1 MRLKQD
7 DDDDDGVIVQSR
19 ATTAV
24 QQVGEALQ
32 IGEAL
37 VIVSQAECGGAS
49 RLDVIQEFQFPVSRQ
64 RTCLRDVT

>member
-32 IGEAL
+32 VYRRGAT
-37 VIVSQAECGGAS
+37 GRRGTTDRRGAS
-49 RLDVIQEFQFPVSRQ
+49 YSQPSRM
-64 RTCLRDVT
+64 RRRVAS